1 MVRKGH
7 GDMFDRFP
15 VGPRVLA
22 IILMLIGAGGF
33 VAARLLFGEQVLCL
47 LVSTLVTFGGLAF
60 IVASRRNGWEE
71 SWKKAHEQGFQAAGE
86 PRQVSSRPSARQQ
99 PGARTRQAPGQQAAS
114 APQQRVQAQPARSQ
128 RMNGGGA
135 YASADP
141 GPWAT
146 VQPQK
151 PAVPPPTALPTP
163 PANVPSQVPYE
174 PTPPLA
180 LRVMKILRQ
189 QGARVTIET
198 RREDRSI
205 LKVETSAGEVFQAM
219 VLEDNTE
226 VDVAELRAL
235 YALVTSSISSGGYL
249 ITGGSFTQRAVDWAA
264 GKPLRL
270 LTQDELSQL
279 SV

>member
-1 MVRKGH
+1 
-7 GDMFDRFP
+7 MFDRFP

-22 IILMLIGAGGF
+22 VILMVIGAGGF
-33 VAARLLFGEQVLCL
+33 VAARLLFGDQVLCL

-71 SWKKAHEQGFQAAGE
+71 SWKKAHQQDARDYRG
-86 PRQVSSRPSARQQ
+86 PRQVPNRQSARLQ
-99 PGARTRQAPGQQAAS
+99 PTAR
-114 APQQRVQAQPARSQ
+114 PQPVRSQ

-135 YASADP
+135 YAASDP

-146 VQPQK
+146 VQPRQ
-151 PAVPPPTALPTP
+151 PAAVTPTPLPTP
-163 PANVPSQVPYE
+163 PTNVPRQVPYE
-174 PTPPLA
+174 PMPPLA

-189 QGARVTIET
+189 QGARVTVET
-198 RREDRSI
+198 RRDERSI
-205 LKVETSAGEVFQAM
+205 LKVETSAGEVFQAL

-226 VDVAELRAL
+226 VDVADLRAL

-249 ITGGSFTQRAVDWAA
+249 ITGGSFTPRALAWAA